1 MEVDPR
7 TTRCAGSSA
16 CTPRA
21 ITVLHVPLRPKSATP
36 PMRGSTAASR
46 SAAFA
51 GSWFT
56 TREKGNA
63 GRSERTPSGSSSPPS
78 GSEAPRVVAATSGA
92 RRRGTRDRVE
102 RYARDNGGRVASI
115 IAAVRA
121 CSNTNESTNESLTL
135 ISKGR
140 MSSRGSRPSRL
151 IRTSPRR
158 CWDPRGTAPGTSRS
172 SPAARPV
179 YSRTPV
185 GSTAPCGESPSPSA
199 PP

>member
-1 MEVDPR
+1 MVPTTASSVVANGSVTNVGRRTCVCIGPLSMRSLAARPASHARSFSGSALEVDPR
-7 TTRCAGSSA
+7 TTRCDGSSA

-78 GSEAPRVVAATSGA
+78 GSDGPRVVAATSGE

-102 RYARDNGGRVASI
+102 RYARDNRGRVASI
-115 IAAVRA
+115 IAAGGA
-121 CSNTNESTNESLTL
+121 CVFQYKRVYERVSNTLHL
-135 ISKGR
+135 KGVCLLEVVDH
-140 MSSRGSRPSRL
+140 RG
-151 IRTSPRR
+151 
-158 CWDPRGTAPGTSRS
+158 
-172 SPAARPV
+172 
-179 YSRTPV
+179 
-185 GSTAPCGESPSPSA
+185 
-199 PP
+199 